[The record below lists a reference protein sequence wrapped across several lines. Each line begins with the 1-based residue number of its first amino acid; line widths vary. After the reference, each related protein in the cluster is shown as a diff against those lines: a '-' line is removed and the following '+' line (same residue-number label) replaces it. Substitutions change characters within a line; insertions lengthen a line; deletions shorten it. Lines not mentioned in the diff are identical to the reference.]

1 MTVCPQLIELEWK
14 IAADLARIEA
24 TPTAWIPAR
33 GGPEG
38 APVHDVVIV
47 GAGLSGLSIG
57 FGLKRQG
64 VVNVVL
70 LDSRAEGRE
79 GPWLTCARMDT
90 LRSPK
95 HLAGPDLGVPSLTY
109 RSWHEAIHG
118 AEAWESVGKIG
129 RADWMEY
136 LRWYRRVTGLTIR
149 NETTLTAIAPWGD
162 GLALSVVGPRG
173 DQTTMYARKI
183 VLATGIE
190 GAGGHA
196 VPAIVSESL
205 PREVWTHSGETI
217 DMARLA
223 GRDVGILGSSSS
235 AFDWATA
242 SLRAGARTA
251 TLFGRAAELA
261 KTEVLAWTNFPGFLG
276 HFAELDDLR
285 RWRFMR
291 RFFDLKAPPTT
302 EMFNAACAF
311 PGFRL
316 ELGCPPERIGI
327 EDGRIRLDTPRGR
340 FDFDHLLL
348 GTGYDID
355 LRRRPELANIVDDIA
370 LWSDRFVAPEGEAD
384 ASLDGYPYLGRA
396 FEFTEKVPGS
406 APHLANIHIFNNGA
420 VPSLGPICNGITGL
434 KYGVPRMI
442 AALTKGLFLDDADRH
457 YAALMAYDEVH
468 FRAANLEK

>member
-1 MTVCPQLIELEWK
+1 MTVCPQLAELERK
-14 IAADLARIEA
+14 IAADLTWIEA
-24 TPTAWIPAR
+24 APKAWIPAR

-38 APVHDVVIV
+38 APVQDVVVI

-64 VVNVVL
+64 VVNVLL
-70 LDSRAEGRE
+70 LDSRAEGEE

-109 RSWHEAIHG
+109 RAWHEAIHG
-118 AEAWESVGKIG
+118 AEAWESVGKIS
-129 RADWMEY
+129 REDWMEY
-136 LRWYRRVTGLTIR
+136 LRWYRRVTGLAVR
-149 NETTLTAIAPWGD
+149 NETTLIVMEPYPD
-162 GLALSVVGPRG
+162 GLALSVEGPNGPERIY
-173 DQTTMYARKI
+173 TRKV

-190 GAGGHA
+190 GAGGHS
-196 VPAIVSESL
+196 VPAIVSENL
-205 PREVWTHSGETI
+205 PRDAWTHSGERI
-217 DMARLA
+217 DLTRLA

-242 SLRAGARTA
+242 ALRAGARSA
-251 TLFGRAAELA
+251 TLFGRATEFSR
-261 KTEVLAWTNFPGFLG
+261 TEVLAWTNFPGFLG
-276 HFAELDDLR
+276 HFADLDDLR

-291 RFFDLKAPPTT
+291 RFFDFKTPPTT
-302 EMFNAACAF
+302 EMFNAARAF
-311 PGFRL
+311 PNFRL
-316 ELGCPPERIGI
+316 ELGCPPERLGI

-355 LRRRPELANIVDDIA
+355 LSRRPELANLVDDIA

-384 ASLDGYPYLGRA
+384 ASLGRYPYLGRA

-406 APHLANIHIFNNGA
+406 APHLANIHVFNNGA

-434 KYGVPRMI
+434 KYGVPRMV

-457 YAALMAYDEVH
+457 YAELMAYDEVH
-468 FRAANLEK
+468 FRADNLEK

>member
-1 MTVCPQLIELEWK
+1 MTVCPQLIELERK

-24 TPTAWIPAR
+24 TPTAWIPTR

-38 APVHDVVIV
+38 APVYDVVIV

-64 VVNVVL
+64 VVNVLL
-70 LDSRAEGRE
+70 LDARAEGHE

-118 AEAWESVGKIG
+118 AEAWEDVGKIA
-129 RADWMEY
+129 RADWMDY
-136 LRWYRRVTGLTIR
+136 LRWYRRVTGLSIR
-149 NETTLTAIAPWGD
+149 NETTLAAIAPHRD
-162 GLALSVVGPRG
+162 GLALSVEGPRG
-173 DQTTMYARKI
+173 PERMYARKI

-190 GAGGHA
+190 GAGGHS
-196 VPAIVSESL
+196 VPAIVSENL
-205 PREVWTHSGETI
+205 PREFWTHSGETI
-217 DMARLA
+217 DVARLA

-242 SLRAGARTA
+242 ALRAGARSA
-251 TLFGRAAELA
+251 TLFGRATEFAR
-261 KTEVLAWTNFPGFLG
+261 TEVLAWTNFPGFLG
-276 HFAELDDLR
+276 HFADLDDLR

-291 RFFDLKAPPTT
+291 RFFDLKTPPTT
-302 EMFNAACAF
+302 EMFNAARAF
-311 PGFRL
+311 PNFRL
-316 ELGCPPERIGI
+316 ELGCPPERLSV

-340 FDFDHLLL
+340 FEFDHLLL

-355 LRRRPELANIVDDIA
+355 LHRRPELENLVGDIA
-370 LWSDRFVAPEGEAD
+370 LWSDRFTAPEGEAD
-384 ASLDGYPYLGRA
+384 ASLGRYPYLGRA
-396 FEFTEKVPGS
+396 FEFTEKVPGM
-406 APHLANIHIFNNGA
+406 APHLANIHVFNNGA

-457 YAALMAYDEVH
+457 YAELMAYDEVH
-468 FRAANLEK
+468 FRAENLEK